1 MRTFRLSSRA
11 ISVSDD
17 FGGTA
22 LLDTARAY
30 DLLVAHLSLVSEA
43 AMSELTQHCGGV
55 DPGCRTDVG
64 ALLHGLLRVL
74 ELRGR
79 IDVVDPPRSGH
90 HELKHPLLEVVGDV
104 GVSAQALL
112 KAQGAAP
119 TWGIRSHGLVVGVA
133 SPLRELWLR
142 AKRHSDS
149 SRVGLSSRLVR
160 VPARP
165 CDTPSTLNT

>member
-43 AMSELTQHCGGV
+43 A
-55 DPGCRTDVG
+55 
-64 ALLHGLLRVL
+64 
-74 ELRGR
+74 
-79 IDVVDPPRSGH
+79 RSGH

-112 KAQGAAP
+112 KAQGDAP
-119 TWGIRSHGLVVGVA
+119 NWGIRSHGLVVGVA

>member
-11 ISVSDD
+11 ISVGDD
-17 FGGTA
+17 FGCPP
-22 LLDTARAY
+22 LLDATRAD
-30 DLLVAHLSLVSEA
+30 DLLVAHLSLVGEA
-43 AMSELTQHCGGV
+43 AMGELTQHCGGIN
-55 DPGCRTDVG
+55 PCRRADVS

-74 ELRGR
+74 ELRR
-79 IDVVDPPRSGH
+79 RVHMIDAARSRH
-90 HELKHPLLEVVGDV
+90 HELKHPLLEVIGNV
-104 GVSAQALL
+104 GVSTQALL